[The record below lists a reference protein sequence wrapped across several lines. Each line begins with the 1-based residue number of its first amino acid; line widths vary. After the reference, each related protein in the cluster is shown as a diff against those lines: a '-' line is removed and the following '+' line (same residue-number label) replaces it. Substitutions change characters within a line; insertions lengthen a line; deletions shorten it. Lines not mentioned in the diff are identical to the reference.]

1 MSSEN
6 EKHTIFLINIL
17 SGKCWEVRGENGN
30 VVDEE
35 FRFKEIKLKSFLP
48 FLQGQLSRSDGHPQ
62 RELVQVLGRG

>member
-17 SGKCWEVRGENGN
+17 SGKYWEVRGENGN

-48 FLQGQLSRSDGHPQ
+48 FLQGQMDIP
-62 RELVQVLGRG
+62 RGNWSKF